1 MTSTTTTLEETSLD
15 RRNTPAPS
23 IIDDDHNHTDEL
35 DDDFKKK
42 DYTAKISGQTSLKH
56 YFYQPINIPALY
68 YMMIF
73 I

>member
-23 IIDDDHNHTDEL
+23 IIEDDHNHTDNYE
-35 DDDFKKK
+35 DDFKKK
-42 DYTAKISGQTSLKH
+42 DDMSKISGQKSLKH
-56 YFYQPINIPALY
+56 YFYQPINIPTLY